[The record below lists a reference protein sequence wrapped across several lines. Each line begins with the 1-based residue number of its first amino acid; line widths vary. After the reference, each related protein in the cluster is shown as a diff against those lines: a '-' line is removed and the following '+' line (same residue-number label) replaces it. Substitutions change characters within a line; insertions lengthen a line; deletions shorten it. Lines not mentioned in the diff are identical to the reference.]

1 MSNTPSAGTVLE
13 KRKQGSSLAMAYF
26 VVPPS
31 AATMQAPAF
40 ADRLDT
46 TKTKMR
52 DVRKVVIYAVFAEPI
67 HKKRSDTFIHN

>member
-1 MSNTPSAGTVLE
+1 
-13 KRKQGSSLAMAYF
+13 MAYF